1 MSATGIE
8 GWISQLRKGVMEYC
22 VLLSLRGGETGE
34 NYGYRIV
41 QRLRE
46 SGMDVGESTVYPIL
60 ARLVKEGAL
69 RVEIREGEG
78 GPTRRCFRLSAAGRA
93 RLAAMEAYWPE
104 VGKGIERLRGKGGL
118 AGERRGGV
126 TSGGRQA
133 TRAEARFLRE

>member
-1 MSATGIE
+1 MNASGIE

-22 VLLSLRGGETGE
+22 VLLSLRGGETRE

-46 SGMDVGESTVYPIL
+46 GAGMEVGESTVYPIL

-69 RVEIREGEG
+69 RVELMEGEG
-78 GPTRRCFRLSAAGRA
+78 GPPRRCFRLSAAGRA

-104 VGKGIERLRGKGGL
+104 VGRGVERLRGKGGK
-118 AGERRGGV
+118 GSDERRV
-126 TSGGRQA
+126 TSDERG
-133 TRAEARFLRE
+133 